1 MYQQLTAESAVQFFD
16 REDNNVRCPTMAY
29 IPCSLILLLQT
40 GSLTSNLSDH
50 PQKVKGLIGITLGA
64 SVLVSLRSF

>member
-1 MYQQLTAESAVQFFD
+1 MLSV
-16 REDNNVRCPTMAY
+16 
-29 IPCSLILLLQT
+29 LLQT

-64 SVLVSLRSF
+64 SVVSAQPFHSGIDLLILQHRGVHSDARDGLDCRAVS

>member
-1 MYQQLTAESAVQFFD
+1 MSSIARFMTTYPDIVFE
-16 REDNNVRCPTMAY
+16 
-29 IPCSLILLLQT
+29 T

-64 SVLVSLRSF
+64 